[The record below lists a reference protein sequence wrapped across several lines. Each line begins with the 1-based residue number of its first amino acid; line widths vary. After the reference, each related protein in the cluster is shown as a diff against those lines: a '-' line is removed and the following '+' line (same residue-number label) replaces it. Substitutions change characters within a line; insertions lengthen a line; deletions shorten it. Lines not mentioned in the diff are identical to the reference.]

1 MNKQKFINTPLNYTG
16 NKYRI
21 LDQIL
26 PLFPNKINRFIDLF
40 CGSSTV
46 GINAIDISNE
56 VICLDINKHVINL
69 LQTLLLFSES
79 SILSKVEDIINTFEL
94 SNSYQFGYERYKDYV
109 RGNNGLKEYNKNG
122 YLKLRQY
129 FNTTTMS
136 QYDQSFHLLVLL
148 SYCFNNDM
156 RFNSSNNFNMPVGK
170 TDFNANMR
178 EKLHSF
184 KCGTQ
189 NKNIK
194 YYVADFSI
202 IKEFELT
209 KNDFVYIDPPYLLS
223 NAVYNENNLWNDF
236 LEKKLLATLSYLDSI
251 NIKFA
256 LSNILSK
263 NDKTNDIL
271 YNWIEDNGFT
281 IIDIDYH
288 YRSASYNK
296 KNRSANEREVVILN
310 YENK

>member
-79 SILSKVEDIINTFEL
+79 SILSKVEYIINTFEL

>member
-1 MNKQKFINTPLNYTG
+1 MNKKKFINTPLNYTG

-26 PLFPNKINRFIDLF
+26 PLFPNNINRFIDLC

-46 GINAIDISNE
+46 GINALDISNE
-56 VICLDINKHVINL
+56 VICLDINMHVINL

-94 SNSYQFGYERYKDYV
+94 SNSYHFGYEIYKDYIK
-109 RGNNGLKEYNKNG
+109 GNNGLKEYNKNG

-136 QYDQSFHLLVLL
+136 QYNKSFHLLVLL

-178 EKLHSF
+178 DKLHSF
-184 KCGTQ
+184 KYGTQ

-209 KNDFVYIDPPYLLS
+209 MNDFVYIDPPYLLS
-223 NAVYNENNLWNDF
+223 NAVYNENNLWNDI
-236 LEKKLLATLSYLDSI
+236 LEKKLLDTLSYLNSI

-263 NDKTNDIL
+263 NDKANNIL
-271 YNWIEDNGFT
+271 YNWVKDNKFM

-310 YENK
+310 YEP